1 MRDLVYY
8 HGYAIPSCF
17 PSPCSA
23 KPNKAGWL
31 PCVLPKQALPH
42 NCTTQMT
49 AGTGRNDDSSSK
61 WKLVSL
67 EGFLW
72 QAPVPAFKL
81 LVVLGGKCWLQV
93 PLGVFLRGK
102 QVTEMI
108 FKENVC
114 LCCKPKALKVLGA
127 YKRAACDGEGGGSA
141 CRAVLTE
148 PPVPEMGGRPAGFI
162 LPCSA
167 LGLFAEVWGMFKGEK
182 LLLRGN

>member
-1 MRDLVYY
+1 MWLENPRERDLVYF
-8 HGYAIPSCF
+8 HGYATPSCF

-31 PCVLPKQALPH
+31 PWMLPKQAVPH

-72 QAPVPAFKL
+72 QVPVPAFRL
-81 LVVLGGKCWLQV
+81 LVVFRGEVLAAGA
-93 PLGVFLRGK
+93 PGVFLCGK
-102 QVTEMI
+102 QVLELI
-108 FKENVC
+108 FKEKIC
-114 LCCKPKALKVLGA
+114 FCCKSKAWKVLGV
-127 YKRAACDGEGGGSA
+127 YRRAASAGEGGGSA

-148 PPVPEMGGRPAGFI
+148 PPVPEKGGRPSW
-162 LPCSA
+162 LHSPL
-167 LGLFAEVWGMFKGEK
+167 LGSWCIF
-182 LLLRGN
+182 